1 MTGYTASRHS
11 PVLPGAVLLPA
22 TLLAAVAAGLLVARA
37 PLAAGA
43 AVAVVALGA
52 LVWVRPATAAVLVI
66 AVTPLVAGI
75 DRDRLVPGLRPTE
88 ALVVFV
94 AAVLA
99 LRAVVHRPVGRPLSL
114 RLNRVEWTL
123 VAMAVCASL
132 VPLAF
137 MYLRGR
143 DVTGDD
149 LSHALVLWK
158 YLVVYAV
165 VRASVTTQ
173 REVLVALVTSVAAAS
188 VVGLIGILQAL
199 DLLGVR
205 ELLRPLYTPFG
216 YDAALEIP
224 RGGST
229 IGLPAATADLLVMNL
244 AVAAGLWFEARRHPR
259 PLLVAAGIFVVGTFA
274 AAEFSSA
281 LGLAV
286 GVACV
291 AVTLRRLD
299 LLRWAPLGVAI
310 GLVAAW
316 PAVSHRLEGFGGLYG
331 MPHSWTS
338 RLTNLQTYFWPELL
352 SGNNLLLGVRPAA
365 RVQVSTEGLGY
376 VWIESGYTWLLWG
389 GGVALFT
396 SYLVFVVVSLRWLW
410 RRVDGLPSWSSVA
423 ALGAFTG
430 VAVGAVLMVFDP
442 HLTYRAAADCLFGL
456 LALAAVPA
464 QPRGPAPPVSSQ
476 PAAETVRSPDAF
488 RRLTGD
494 RP

>member
-1 MTGYTASRHS
+1 MLSA
-11 PVLPGAVLLPA
+11 AVLSAA
-22 TLLAAVAAGLLVARA
+22 TLLAAVTTGLLVARA
-37 PLAAGA
+37 PVPAAA
-43 AVAVVALGA
+43 AVAALALGA

-75 DRDRLVPGLRPTE
+75 DRDRLVPGLRPNE

-94 AAVLA
+94 ATVLA
-99 LRAVVHRPVGRPLSL
+99 LRAVVRWPVGRTLTVRLS
-114 RLNRVEWTL
+114 RVEWAL
-123 VAMAVCASL
+123 VAMAVCASF

-143 DVTGDD
+143 AVSGDD

-165 VRASVTTQ
+165 VRVAVTTQ
-173 REVLVALVTSVAAAS
+173 REVRIALVTSVVAAS

-216 YDAALEIP
+216 YDAAIEIP
-224 RGGST
+224 RGSST

-244 AVAAGLWFEARRHPR
+244 AVVAGLWFKQRRHA
-259 PLLVAAGIFVVGTFA
+259 LLLIVAAGIFMVGTFA

-281 LGLAV
+281 LGLVV

-291 AVTLRRLD
+291 AAALRRLD
-299 LLRWAPLGVAI
+299 LLRWAPLGVAV

-316 PAVSHRLEGFGGLYG
+316 PAVSHRLEGFQGLYG
-331 MPHSWTS
+331 IPHSWTS

-365 RVQVSTEGLGY
+365 RVPVQSEGLGF

-396 SYLVFVVVSLRWLW
+396 AYLVFVAVSLRWLW
-410 RRVDGLPSWSSVA
+410 RRVQGLSSWSSVA
-423 ALGAFTG
+423 ALGALAG

-464 QPRGPAPPVSSQ
+464 QSRGPAPPVSPQ
-476 PAAETVRSPDAF
+476 PAAEPTRTPDAF
-488 RRLTGD
+488 RRITGD
-494 RP
+494 RA